1 MWVQSE
7 SHKQEQTKKKI
18 VCFFML
24 SIERVKQLANDPTL
38 SDKQIEEIRDGFYM
52 LSQVIFEQWQAERNK
67 AKEVEQKDNKKINNQ
82 NEYEKPTEQQQ

>member
-1 MWVQSE
+1 
-7 SHKQEQTKKKI
+7 
-18 VCFFML
+18 ML
-24 SIERVKQLANDPTL
+24 TTERVKQLANDPTL

-67 AKEVEQKDNKKINNQ
+67 AKEAGQKDSKKINNQ